1 MTSSGAPDSSAL
13 LFVSS
18 RIWTPQPGTSG
29 TTSQSLPAIPT
40 NAINTQAAAL
50 FAVGGADN
58 PSNYRQ
64 NVGIVNLDPTNAQT
78 FLIALPTSIGP
89 AQTTQVTV
97 APMSMQQIGVGS
109 GLPATQEVLIQ
120 NMTGGTTRSNAWV
133 AYGSTVDN
141 VTGDAWS
148 ELAVTGT
155 TAQ

>member
-1 MTSSGAPDSSAL
+1 LTITAQSGIRSADFVATYLNQSGLGAILMTGVTSSGAPDSSAL

-109 GLPATQEVLIQ
+109 GLP
-120 NMTGGTTRSNAWV
+120 
-133 AYGSTVDN
+133 
-141 VTGDAWS
+141 
-148 ELAVTGT
+148 
-155 TAQ
+155 